1 MRTAGMMTALGAV
14 LALLSAGV
22 VSGASR
28 PGGSAGIVADLNG
41 RPIKPALIG
50 TLYCHDLDYP
60 RVHCFRSQRELDTA
74 TASVIAASR
83 LSSAT
88 PSSAAYVLIYD
99 GATQTGASMYVSQNY
114 DALFSIG
121 WNDRISSYQGLNGA
135 SGTFWTDWFAS
146 GTARN
151 FCCNATVLSL
161 PSNLDNAFSSV
172 YRH

>member
-1 MRTAGMMTALGAV
+1 MRTARVIAALGAV
-14 LALLSAGV
+14 LALLLAGV
-22 VSGASR
+22 VSAASGS
-28 PGGSAGIVADLNG
+28 GGSAGIVADVDG
-41 RPIKPALIG
+41 HPIKPELIG
-50 TLYCHDLDYP
+50 TLYCHDFDYP
-60 RVHCFRSQRELDTA
+60 RIHCFRSQRDLDVAA
-74 TASVIAASR
+74 TSAIAARR

-88 PSSAAYVLIYD
+88 LSSADYVLIYD

-114 DALFSIG
+114 DALFTIG